1 MRLVGV
7 RKISVL
13 LLMLVLVGGCAQG
26 ADQADEGSARPV
38 SLAAGKVESGLSAY
52 ERGFFKEA
60 VQDLEDAVE
69 EDPQSLIAKTALG
82 QSYEAV
88 GRLTEAEQEY
98 RAALELDTDLPRIRY
113 KLAIIIKSKGRPEE
127 AIVELEETV
136 QFDPTFAAA
145 RLALGDLYADS
156 GNNEKAAEQ
165 YQAVVD
171 SEPFGIDLKAVESKL
186 ASVK

>member
-1 MRLVGV
+1 MRLVGF
-7 RKISVL
+7 RNISVL
-13 LLMLVLVGGCAQG
+13 LLLLVLVGGCSGG

-38 SLAAGKVESGLSAY
+38 SPAAGKVESGLSAY

-60 VQDLEDAVE
+60 VEDLESAVE

-98 RAALELDTDLPRIRY
+98 RAALDLDADLPRIRY

-145 RLALGDLYADS
+145 RLALGDLYADT
-156 GNNEKAAEQ
+156 GDNKKAAAQ
-165 YQAVVD
+165 YQAVID
-171 SEPFGIDLKAVESKL
+171 TEPFGIDLKAVESKL